1 MFDHLRQQSMRESE
15 PEEEDR
21 GPLLGQGQTEEPA
34 PPSAARRSS
43 GGRFLGLTPQQRFV
57 LALML
62 FLNVTVLGCFAL
74 LAFERIAL
82 PF

>member
-1 MFDHLRQQSMRESE
+1 VFDHLRQQSRHESE

-21 GPLLGQGQTEEPA
+21 GPLLRQTEEPA
-34 PPSAARRSS
+34 RAAAPRGS
-43 GGRFLGLTPQQRFV
+43 GNFLGLTPAQRFV

-62 FLNVTVLGCFAL
+62 FLNVTVLGCAAL
-74 LAFERIAL
+74 IVFDRIML

>member
-1 MFDHLRQQSMRESE
+1 MFDNLRRQSAQETTQE
-15 PEEEDR
+15 QEEEENS
-21 GPLLGQGQTEEPA
+21 GPVFQPA
-34 PPSAARRSS
+34 ATSSARASAPRRRA
-43 GGRFLGLTPQQRFV
+43 GFLGLTPVQRFV

-74 LAFERIAL
+74 IAFERINL

>member
-1 MFDHLRQQSMRESE
+1 MFDNLRQQSQQ
-15 PEEEDR
+15 PEDQMPAEAATADR
-21 GPLLGQGQTEEPA
+21 SFEAARTSSGA
-34 PPSAARRSS
+34 PPFVQV
-43 GGRFLGLTPQQRFV
+43 FLDLTPMQRFI

-74 LAFERIAL
+74 LAFERVVL